1 MLEMMLES
9 HAVYV
14 AMGILAAVGILS
26 KCMVNVTLKRLVRAS
41 GSMSKSN
48 HPLMRL
54 VRAKFEHACMISD
67 TVGNVDVFVDKYLF
81 EYKVAGVR
89 LHSLRRMEK
98 AAAGACIVVGI
109 LGSVLWYSTVGM
121 GEAVLKLAGVG
132 AALGIFV
139 YLFHLTTD
147 EEYRLEAIHN
157 YMVDYLENVCL
168 HKYEKN
174 RQRAEQPRVLQN
186 VESVEAV
193 KELEAPHMTEEAM
206 HQSEMLQMA
215 AEAVKESE
223 AVKGSET
230 PQIKAEVV
238 KESEALQVTKE
249 TVKQPK
255 ALKVTE
261 ETMKEPEA
269 PQPKAETVKES
280 ETLETLRMAK
290 EDEITEKKQL
300 VRTPEPMPREVLI
313 RQILEEFMA

>member
-9 HAVYV
+9 HALYV

-109 LGSVLWYSTVGM
+109 LGSVLWYSTFGM
-121 GEAVLKLAGVG
+121 GEPVLELAGVG
-132 AALGIFV
+132 ATLGIFV

-193 KELEAPHMTEEAM
+193 KEPETPQMTEEAM

-223 AVKGSET
+223 APQVKAEAVKESET
-230 PQIKAEVV
+230 PQIKAEAVKEPEIPQMKAEAV
-238 KESEALQVTKE
+238 KESEPLR
-249 TVKQPK
+249 
-255 ALKVTE
+255 TE
-261 ETMKEPEA
+261 
-269 PQPKAETVKES
+269 
-280 ETLETLRMAK
+280 K
-290 EDEITEKKQL
+290 EDEVTEGRQL
-300 VRTPEPMPREVLI
+300 IRTPEPMPREVLI

>member
-109 LGSVLWYSTVGM
+109 LGSVFWYSTFGM

-132 AALGIFV
+132 AVLGIFV

-174 RQRAEQPRVLQN
+174 RQRAEQPRVFQN
-186 VESVEAV
+186 VESVEAAETV
-193 KELEAPHMTEEAM
+193 TKAETPQMTEEAM

-223 AVKGSET
+223 APQVKAEAVKESET
-230 PQIKAEVV
+230 PQIKAEAVKEPEIPQMKAEAV
-238 KESEALQVTKE
+238 KESE
-249 TVKQPK
+249 P
-255 ALKVTE
+255 
-261 ETMKEPEA
+261 
-269 PQPKAETVKES
+269 
-280 ETLETLRMAK
+280 LRTAK
-290 EDEITEKKQL
+290 EDEVTEGRQL
-300 VRTPEPMPREVLI
+300 IRTPEPMPREVLI

>member
-1 MLEMMLES
+1 M
-9 HAVYV
+9 
-14 AMGILAAVGILS
+14 
-26 KCMVNVTLKRLVRAS
+26 
-41 GSMSKSN
+41 
-48 HPLMRL
+48 
-54 VRAKFEHACMISD
+54 
-67 TVGNVDVFVDKYLF
+67 
-81 EYKVAGVR
+81 
-89 LHSLRRMEK
+89 
-98 AAAGACIVVGI
+98 
-109 LGSVLWYSTVGM
+109 
-121 GEAVLKLAGVG
+121 
-132 AALGIFV
+132 LGIFV

-193 KELEAPHMTEEAM
+193 KEPEAPQMTEEAM

-223 AVKGSET
+223 AVKASET

-249 TVKQPK
+249 TVKQPEV
-255 ALKVTE
+255 LKVTE

-269 PQPKAETVKES
+269 PQIKTEVVKES
-280 ETLETLRMAK
+280 ETLRTAK
-290 EDEITEKKQL
+290 EDEVTEGRQL
-300 VRTPEPMPREVLI
+300 IRTPEPMPREVLI

>member
-9 HAVYV
+9 HALYV

-26 KCMVNVTLKRLVRAS
+26 KCMVNVILKRLVRAS

-109 LGSVLWYSTVGM
+109 LGSVLWYSTFGM
-121 GEAVLKLAGVG
+121 GEPVLELAGVG

-174 RQRAEQPRVLQN
+174 RQRAEQPRVFQN
-186 VESVEAV
+186 VESVEAAETV
-193 KELEAPHMTEEAM
+193 TKAETPQMTEEAM

-223 AVKGSET
+223 APQVKAEAVKESET
-230 PQIKAEVV
+230 PQIKAEAVKELEIPQMKAEAV
-238 KESEALQVTKE
+238 KESEPLR
-249 TVKQPK
+249 
-255 ALKVTE
+255 TE
-261 ETMKEPEA
+261 
-269 PQPKAETVKES
+269 
-280 ETLETLRMAK
+280 K
-290 EDEITEKKQL
+290 EDEVTEGKQL
-300 VRTPEPMPREVLI
+300 IRTPEPMPREVLI

>member
-9 HAVYV
+9 HALYV
-14 AMGILAAVGILS
+14 AMGILAAAGILS

-98 AAAGACIVVGI
+98 ATAGACIVVGI
-109 LGSVLWYSTVGM
+109 LGSVLWYSTFGM

-174 RQRAEQPRVLQN
+174 RQRAEQPKVLQN
-186 VESVEAV
+186 VENVATAETVTKVEA
-193 KELEAPHMTEEAM
+193 PQMTEEAM

-215 AEAVKESE
+215 VEAVKESE
-223 AVKGSET
+223 APQVKTEVVKGTEA
-230 PQIKAEVV
+230 PQIKTEVV
-238 KESEALQVTKE
+238 KESE
-249 TVKQPK
+249 
-255 ALKVTE
+255 
-261 ETMKEPEA
+261 
-269 PQPKAETVKES
+269 
-280 ETLETLRMAK
+280 TLRTEK
-290 EDEITEKKQL
+290 EDEVTEGKQL
-300 VRTPEPMPREVLI
+300 IRTPEPMPREVLI

>member
-14 AMGILAAVGILS
+14 AMGILAAAGILS
-26 KCMVNVTLKRLVRAS
+26 KCVVNVTLKRLVRAS

-98 AAAGACIVVGI
+98 EAAGACIVVGI
-109 LGSVLWYSTVGM
+109 LGSVLWYSTFGM
-121 GEAVLKLAGVG
+121 GEPVLELAGVG

-186 VESVEAV
+186 VENAEAV
-193 KELEAPHMTEEAM
+193 KEPEVPQMTKEAM

-215 AEAVKESE
+215 TEAVKESE
-223 AVKGSET
+223 AV
-230 PQIKAEVV
+230 Q
-238 KESEALQVTKE
+238 ESEALQVT
-249 TVKQPK
+249 
-255 ALKVTE
+255 E
-261 ETMKEPEA
+261 ESMQRSEA
-269 PQPKAETVKES
+269 PQPKAEAIKES
-280 ETLETLRMAK
+280 ETLRIAK
-290 EDEITEKKQL
+290 EDEVTEKKQL
-300 VRTPEPMPREVLI
+300 VRTPEPVSRDVLI

>member
-109 LGSVLWYSTVGM
+109 LGSVLWYSTFGM
-121 GEAVLKLAGVG
+121 GEPVLELAGVG
-132 AALGIFV
+132 AVLGIFV

-174 RQRAEQPRVLQN
+174 RVLQN

-193 KELEAPHMTEEAM
+193 KEPEAPQMTEEAM

-223 AVKGSET
+223 AVKASET

-249 TVKQPK
+249 TVKQPEV
-255 ALKVTE
+255 LKVTE

-269 PQPKAETVKES
+269 PQIKTEVVKES
-280 ETLETLRMAK
+280 ETLRTAK
-290 EDEITEKKQL
+290 EDEVTEGRQL
-300 VRTPEPMPREVLI
+300 IRTPEPMPREVLI

>member
-9 HAVYV
+9 YAVYV
-14 AMGILAAVGILS
+14 AMGILAAAGILS
-26 KCMVNVTLKRLVRAS
+26 KCMVNVTLKRLVHAS

-109 LGSVLWYSTVGM
+109 LGAVLWYSTFGM
-121 GEAVLKLAGVG
+121 GEAVLELAGVG
-132 AALGIFV
+132 AVLGIFV

-186 VESVEAV
+186 VETVETVETAETV
-193 KELEAPHMTEEAM
+193 TKAEMPQMTEEAM

-223 AVKGSET
+223 ASQV
-230 PQIKAEVV
+230 KAEVV
-238 KESEALQVTKE
+238 KESEASQV
-249 TVKQPK
+249 
-255 ALKVTE
+255 
-261 ETMKEPEA
+261 
-269 PQPKAETVKES
+269 KAEAVKES
-280 ETLETLRMAK
+280 EAPQVKVGAVKESEPLRTEK
-290 EDEITEKKQL
+290 EDEVAEGKQL
-300 VRTPEPMPREVLI
+300 IRTTESMPRDVLI

>member
-9 HAVYV
+9 HALYV

-109 LGSVLWYSTVGM
+109 LGSVLWYSTFGM
-121 GEAVLKLAGVG
+121 GEPVLELAGVG

-193 KELEAPHMTEEAM
+193 KEPETPQMTEEAM

-223 AVKGSET
+223 APQVKAEAVKESET
-230 PQIKAEVV
+230 PQIKAEAVKEPEIPQMKAEAV
-238 KESEALQVTKE
+238 KESEPLR
-249 TVKQPK
+249 
-255 ALKVTE
+255 TE
-261 ETMKEPEA
+261 
-269 PQPKAETVKES
+269 
-280 ETLETLRMAK
+280 K
-290 EDEITEKKQL
+290 EDEVTEGKQL
-300 VRTPEPMPREVLI
+300 IRTPEPMPREVLI

>member
-9 HAVYV
+9 YAVYV
-14 AMGILAAVGILS
+14 AMGILAAAGILS

-98 AAAGACIVVGI
+98 AAAGGCIVVGI
-109 LGSVLWYSTVGM
+109 LGSVLWYSTFGM
-121 GEAVLKLAGVG
+121 GEAVLKLAGAG
-132 AALGIFV
+132 AVLGIFV

-174 RQRAEQPRVLQN
+174 RQRAEQTRVSQN
-186 VESVEAV
+186 VENVETAETV
-193 KELEAPHMTEEAM
+193 TKAEPPQMTEEAM

-215 AEAVKESE
+215 VEAVKESE
-223 AVKGSET
+223 E
-230 PQIKAEVV
+230 PQVKAEVV
-238 KESEALQVTKE
+238 KESEEPQV
-249 TVKQPK
+249 
-255 ALKVTE
+255 KV
-261 ETMKEPEA
+261 EA
-269 PQPKAETVKES
+269 VKES
-280 ETLETLRMAK
+280 EPLQTEK
-290 EDEITEKKQL
+290 EDEVTEGKQL
-300 VRTPEPMPREVLI
+300 IRTPEPMPRDVLI

>member
-9 HAVYV
+9 HALYV

-109 LGSVLWYSTVGM
+109 LGSVLWYSTFGM

-193 KELEAPHMTEEAM
+193 KEPE
-206 HQSEMLQMA
+206 
-215 AEAVKESE
+215 
-223 AVKGSET
+223 
-230 PQIKAEVV
+230 
-238 KESEALQVTKE
+238 
-249 TVKQPK
+249 

-269 PQPKAETVKES
+269 PQIKTEVVKES
-280 ETLETLRMAK
+280 ETLRTAK
-290 EDEITEKKQL
+290 EDEVTEGKQL
-300 VRTPEPMPREVLI
+300 IRTPEPMPREVLI

>member
-9 HAVYV
+9 HALYV

-109 LGSVLWYSTVGM
+109 LGSVLWYSTFGM

-139 YLFHLTTD
+139 YLFHLTTM
-147 EEYRLEAIHN
+147 RNTVLRRFTIIWWTIWK
-157 YMVDYLENVCL
+157 MCVCI
-168 HKYEKN
+168 N
-174 RQRAEQPRVLQN
+174 TRRIG
-186 VESVEAV
+186 SV
-193 KELEAPHMTEEAM
+193 
-206 HQSEMLQMA
+206 QSSQ
-215 AEAVKESE
+215 
-223 AVKGSET
+223 GFC
-230 PQIKAEVV
+230 
-238 KESEALQVTKE
+238 
-249 TVKQPK
+249 
-255 ALKVTE
+255 
-261 ETMKEPEA
+261 
-269 PQPKAETVKES
+269 
-280 ETLETLRMAK
+280 RM
-290 EDEITEKKQL
+290 
-300 VRTPEPMPREVLI
+300 
-313 RQILEEFMA
+313 

>member
-14 AMGILAAVGILS
+14 AMGILAAAGILS
-26 KCMVNVTLKRLVRAS
+26 KCVVNVTLKRLVRAS

-109 LGSVLWYSTVGM
+109 LGSVLWYSAFGM
-121 GEAVLKLAGVG
+121 GEPVLELAGVG

-147 EEYRLEAIHN
+147 EEYRFEAIHN

-174 RQRAEQPRVLQN
+174 RQRAEQPRVLRN
-186 VESVEAV
+186 VEN
-193 KELEAPHMTEEAM
+193 
-206 HQSEMLQMA
+206 

-223 AVKGSET
+223 M
-230 PQIKAEVV
+230 PQIKAEAVQ
-238 KESEALQVTKE
+238 ESEALQVTKE
-249 TVKQPK
+249 TLQQSE
-255 ALKVTE
+255 ALQVTE
-261 ETMKEPEA
+261 ESLQWSEA
-269 PQPKAETVKES
+269 PQPKAEAIKES
-280 ETLETLRMAK
+280 ETLRIAK
-290 EDEITEKKQL
+290 EDEVTEKKQL
-300 VRTPEPMPREVLI
+300 VHTPEPVSRDVLI